1 MADSS
6 ESGFKDHF
14 SERSAGYAAFRPSYP
29 AALVDFLA
37 DVSPRHAVVV
47 DCACG
52 SGQLSVP
59 LARRFGHVIAVDAS
73 AGQIKHAEA
82 HDRVEYRVAKA
93 EQTGLPD
100 RIADLITVAQA
111 AHWIDLDRFYAEARR
126 VARPDAVLALVT
138 YGNAHV
144 DAAVDPVL
152 SRFYF
157 DVVGPYWPPE
167 RRIVE
172 TGYRTLAFPF
182 REIDPPPLDMVASWR
197 LADLIGYVRTWSA
210 VKEAEKVLGAGAMNT
225 LTGDLSAAWGDP
237 ETRRTI
243 TWPLSLRVGSV
254 SSAPSVSSGFTA

>member
-1 MADSS
+1 MASDGPG
-6 ESGFKDHF
+6 SGFKDHF

-37 DVSPRHAVVV
+37 AVSSQHAVAL

-59 LARRFGHVIAVDAS
+59 LARRFDHVIAVDAS

-82 HDRVEYRVAKA
+82 HARVEYRVANA
-93 EQTGLPD
+93 EETGLPD
-100 RIADLITVAQA
+100 GSADLITVAQA

-126 VARPDAVLALVT
+126 VARRGAVVALIM
-138 YGNAHV
+138 YGNGHV
-144 DAAVDPVL
+144 DGEVDPIL
-152 SRFYF
+152 SRFYN
-157 DVVGPYWPPE
+157 DVVGSFWPPE

-182 REIDPPPLDMVASWR
+182 REIDPPPLDIVTSWR
-197 LADLIGYVRTWSA
+197 LADFLGYVGTWSA
-210 VKEAEKVLGAGAMNT
+210 VKEAENVLGAAPMDT
-225 LTGDLSAAWGDP
+225 LRRELAAAWGDP

-243 TWPLSLRVGSV
+243 TWPLSVRAGRV
-254 SSAPSVSSGFTA
+254 